1 MSEIDCTLQALGFR
15 VDGDGTFRAPG
26 VITLTP
32 IGKFYEIKIAIAGRE
47 LKCVIAK
54 IALMVTPPRERDI
67 DPAALI
73 GE

>member
-1 MSEIDCTLQALGFR
+1 MSERDEFLAIGFSE
-15 VDGDGTFRAPG
+15 VDGTFRAPG

-32 IGKFYEIKIAIAGRE
+32 IGRFYQVKIAIAGRE